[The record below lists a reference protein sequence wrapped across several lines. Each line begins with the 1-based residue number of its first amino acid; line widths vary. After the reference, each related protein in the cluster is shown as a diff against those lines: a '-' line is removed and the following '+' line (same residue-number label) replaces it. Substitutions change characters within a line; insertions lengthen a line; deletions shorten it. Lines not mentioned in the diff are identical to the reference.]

1 MSRARGTIV
10 LDKGFVLAQVLV
22 MTAVLGLVAALLLR
36 MLLQGALYAAS
47 ARESVDSLK
56 LSEAALNRVR
66 AAWDAN
72 AATCT
77 SRAGDVACAG
87 SGCNCTCTV
96 DAPDIPGSPK
106 VISTD
111 TGAGA
116 CSLSTSY

>member
-1 MSRARGTIV
+1 MSRAGGTTFSG
-10 LDKGFVLAQVLV
+10 KGFILAQVLV
-22 MTAVLGLVAALLLR
+22 MTAVLGLIAALLLR
-36 MLLQGALYAAS
+36 MLLQGGLYAAS
-47 ARESVDSLK
+47 ARESAESLK

-87 SGCNCTCTV
+87 SGCNCACTI
-96 DAPDIPGSPK
+96 DDPDIPNPPK
-106 VISTD
+106 VISTAA
-111 TGAGA
+111 GAGA